1 MYPIYFT
8 ARLYSCEGILLEQ
21 GEACISKQDCR
32 VTFKNEFVPLLK
44 LGTSARIVRVLGDT
58 ELECFT
64 GTVYL
69 SSRNL
74 LQVIDVDPAIIDAAR
89 ELFDI
94 NMYQTAYFALSP
106 DEKTRF
112 NPRKCEVVTGTVRYI
127 SENIIKISAIPF
139 IGEGQVLMIDS
150 DQPLNLSRTIV
161 RVQKRVLLG
170 RKAAILLCEILKM
183 PVTEKIAYNKFL
195 TAVKKEEDHLEID
208 FEGKAPF
215 DELTLHV

>member
-8 ARLYSCEGILLEQ
+8 ARLYSCDGILLEH
-21 GEACISKQDCR
+21 GEACISKHECR
-32 VTFKNEFVPLLK
+32 VTFKNEFVPLIK

-58 ELECFT
+58 ELECFE

-74 LQVIDVDPAIIDAAR
+74 LQIIDVDAAVMNAAR

-94 NMYQTAYFALSP
+94 NMYQTACFALSP
-106 DEKTRF
+106 DGQARF
-112 NPRKCEVVTGTVRYI
+112 NPRKSELITGTIRYI
-127 SENIIKISAIPF
+127 SENTIKISAIPF

-150 DQPLNLSRTIV
+150 ELPLKLSRTVV

-170 RKAAILLCEILKM
+170 RKAAILLCKIIKM
-183 PVTEKIAYNKFL
+183 PVTEKLVYCNFL
-195 TAVKKEEDHLEID
+195 ASIKKEEEQLEVD
-208 FEGKAPF
+208 FEGNPPF
-215 DELTLHV
+215 DELTLHA